1 MSTLRTWVSAAR
13 PPTLWAAAAPVAVG
27 AGLAWGEGVFRLDA
41 CLVSLGAALLINI
54 GANFAN
60 DASDA
65 RRGADGPARIGPTRA
80 VATGLISPRAMW
92 TAVLIVFGL
101 ASIGG
106 IYLAVIAGW
115 PVLVIGAASLAAA
128 LTYTGGPRPYGYLG
142 LGEIAVFLFFGL
154 AATVGSR
161 FVHDATAPAAA
172 WLLAIP
178 LGLTVTA
185 ILVANN
191 VRDAGT
197 DRLAGKRTLA
207 VTLGHR
213 GGRFLYAGLM
223 GGAFAALA
231 VEAALGAVPRLCLL
245 GLLAAPLALPVVI
258 AIFRETEGPAL
269 IRALRATARL
279 HAFFGALVAL
289 GAAL

>member
-1 MSTLRTWVSAAR
+1 
-13 PPTLWAAAAPVAVG
+13 VAVG

-41 CLVSLGAALLINI
+41 FLVSLTAALLVNI

-80 VATGLISPRAMW
+80 VASGLISPKAMW
-92 TAVLIVFGL
+92 SAVLAVFGL
-101 ASIGG
+101 ASVGG
-106 IYLAVIAGW
+106 IYLAVISGW
-115 PVLVIGAASLAAA
+115 PVLAIGAASLVAA

-142 LGEIAVFLFFGL
+142 FGEFAVFLFFGL

-191 VRDAGT
+191 VRDADT
-197 DRLAGKRTLA
+197 DRLVGKRTLA
-207 VTLGHR
+207 VSLGRR
-213 GGRFLYAGLM
+213 GGRYLYSGLM
-223 GGAFAALA
+223 GGAFIALA
-231 VEAALGAVPRLCLL
+231 IEAAWGAVPRLCLL
-245 GLLAAPLALPVVI
+245 GLLAAPLAVPVVI
-258 AIFRETEGPAL
+258 AIFRETGGPAL

-279 HAFFGALVAL
+279 HALFGALVAF
-289 GAAL
+289 GAAW

>member
-41 CLVSLGAALLINI
+41 FLVSLGAALLINV

-80 VATGLISPRAMW
+80 VASGLISPPALW
-92 TAVLIVFGL
+92 TAVLLVFGL
-101 ASIGG
+101 ASAGG

-115 PVLVIGAASLAAA
+115 PVLAIGAASLAAA

-142 LGEIAVFLFFGL
+142 LGEVAVFLFFGL

-172 WLLAIP
+172 WLLAVP
-178 LGLTVTA
+178 MGLTVTA

-191 VRDAGT
+191 VRDVDT
-197 DRLAGKRTLA
+197 DRLAGKHTLA
-207 VTLGHR
+207 VSLGRR
-213 GGRFLYAGLM
+213 GGRYLYAGLL
-223 GGAFAALA
+223 GGAFVALA
-231 VEAALGAVPRLCLL
+231 LEAALGAVPRLCLL
-245 GLLAAPLALPVVI
+245 ALLAAPFAVPAAV
-258 AIFRETEGPAL
+258 AIFRETGGPAL
-269 IRALRATARL
+269 IRALRATARI
-279 HAFFGALVAL
+279 HALFGALVAL